1 MPIFQSA
8 TRVSMLLLI
17 IALIVINFSALWFYP
32 DTAFKE
38 TFMLFSNITSGI
50 VGFFTGKSM
59 QEGGRATQPEVV
71 EKPELLG

>member
-17 IALIVINFSALWFYP
+17 IALIIINFSALWFYP
-32 DTAFKE
+32 DTAFKD
-38 TFMLFSNITSGI
+38 TFMLFSNITSGV

-59 QEGGRATQPEVV
+59 QESSKSPVV